1 MGTSFYR
8 MVKEGLVEEVT
19 SEDEEELTTQEQIS
33 GNSPS
38 GGLEAGK
45 EVNLIELDPE
55 TDRMN
60 LGLRRREEAEM
71 N

>member
-1 MGTSFYR
+1 MGTSFDR

-19 SEDEEELTTQEQIS
+19 SEDEEELTMQEQSS

-38 GGLEAGK
+38 GGLEAGT

-55 TDRMN
+55 TDRVN
-60 LGLRRREEAEM
+60 LGLRRREEGEM

>member
-1 MGTSFYR
+1 

-45 EVNLIELDPE
+45 VNLIELDPE
-55 TDRMN
+55 TDRAN

>member
-1 MGTSFYR
+1 